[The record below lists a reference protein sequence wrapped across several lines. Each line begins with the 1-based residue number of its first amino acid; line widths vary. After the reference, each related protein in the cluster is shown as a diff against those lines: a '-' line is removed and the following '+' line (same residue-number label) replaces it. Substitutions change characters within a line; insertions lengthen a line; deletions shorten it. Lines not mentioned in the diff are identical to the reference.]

1 MTKHDRA
8 VLQLTRNFLKKGERE
23 ISIGTKVI
31 SHRKIVD
38 KLRKEFP
45 TASIKIHK

>member
-1 MTKHDRA
+1 MTEHDKA
-8 VLQLTRNFLKKGERE
+8 VLRLTRNFLKKGEKE
-23 ISIGTKVI
+23 ISIGSKVI

-45 TASIKIHK
+45 SASIKIHK